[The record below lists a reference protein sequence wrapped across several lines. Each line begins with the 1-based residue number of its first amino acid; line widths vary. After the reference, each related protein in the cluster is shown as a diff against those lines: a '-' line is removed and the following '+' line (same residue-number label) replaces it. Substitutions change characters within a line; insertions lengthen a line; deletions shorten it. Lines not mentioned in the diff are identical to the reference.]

1 VNSFAFPRVLEKQ
14 ASCQTEPNGCHVCMA
29 AEQLVGDNCIFRPV
43 YIKQRILC
51 KNIIELVH
59 QQFSLKKGNCCT
71 LLPGLYLS
79 IVFILL
85 NVISLMVM
93 IWTYMKELLPV
104 IPNE

>member
-1 VNSFAFPRVLEKQ
+1 
-14 ASCQTEPNGCHVCMA
+14 MA

-51 KNIIELVH
+51 KNVIDLVH
-59 QQFSLKKGNCCT
+59 QKFSLKKGNCCT

-85 NVISLMVM
+85 NVISNGYDMDLYERA
-93 IWTYMKELLPV
+93 TCQLLP
-104 IPNE
+104 NK